1 MIRTRA
7 VRNRRPKTKRV
18 LLEKGAV
25 RGFYHVQLVN
35 PQTGEIIGDAAGENV
50 ITDAGRQYYQ
60 VRASGG
66 LSGSFAI
73 TFLGLATKTTNVAA
87 ADVTIAGE
95 VGGRKSLNDTTN
107 VASNRRLWSTPAT
120 LQMVASWAGSDIAGT
135 SNIASIFCANSS
147 GVGAGS
153 MASAATYTASAWT
166 SDQNVN
172 VTYEWRFA

>member
-1 MIRTRA
+1 M
-7 VRNRRPKTKRV
+7 
-18 LLEKGAV
+18 EKHAV

-35 PQTGEIIGDAAGENV
+35 PQTGEILGDAAGENV
-50 ITDAGRQYYQ
+50 ITDSGRKLFQ
-60 VRASGG
+60 VYTSGG
-66 LSGSFAI
+66 LAGLLVISH
-73 TFLGLATKTTNVAA
+73 LGLATKTTNVAS
-87 ADVTIAGE
+87 ADNTIAGE

-107 VASNRRLWSTPAT
+107 VASNRKLWVTPAT

-147 GVGAGS
+147 NAGTV
-153 MASAATYTASAWT
+153 ASAATYTASAWT